1 MNSPGEK
8 QYIFATTAVLAQALV
23 AHILYALGRRT
34 GIAVEAQAFLF
45 FSGIALEGAY
55 LFLLARLFPS
65 LPSLMAQALA
75 NIGHKKTQTML
86 ILLVGGFAFAVAC
99 LAIIMVHRPFV
110 LSTSNPYWAYLFGYA
125 NRGAGQAHSLLFL
138 FSYLLPREFFSSLV
152 IPIVEECLFIGVV
165 YHAFRARYAGLWAAH
180 AISVFLFIALHCL
193 TIPAQAG
200 NVLFWVSL
208 GSARYF
214 YNTLYVYTNNL
225 AVPIVAHI
233 LWNLFY
239 AIVHVAP
246 YL

>member
-1 MNSPGEK
+1 M
-8 QYIFATTAVLAQALV
+8 
-23 AHILYALGRRT
+23 YAIGRRT

-45 FSGIALEGAY
+45 FCGIALQGAY
-55 LFLLARLFPS
+55 LFLLARSFQS
-65 LPSLMAQALA
+65 LRSLIAQTPAT
-75 NIGHKKTQTML
+75 IGHKKTKITL
-86 ILLVGGFAFAVAC
+86 TLLVGVFAFSVAC
-99 LAIIMVHRPFV
+99 MALIMVHRPFV

-138 FSYLLPREFFSSLV
+138 FSYLLPRELFSSLV

-200 NVLFWVSL
+200 DVLFWVSL
-208 GSARYF
+208 GSFRYF
-214 YNTLYVYTNNL
+214 ANTLYVYTNNL